1 MQDIRYSRFGIYMAL
16 FVKDPEVEALANEL
30 AALKRSTKTEAVRQ
44 ALRNE
49 IDREKSRLDLVAQ
62 SLAFARALRER
73 AGPNPQP
80 AGRAFRDALYGGR

>member
-1 MQDIRYSRFGIYMAL
+1 MAL

-30 AALKRSTKTEAVRQ
+30 SVLKHSTKTEAVRQ

-62 SLAFARALRER
+62 SLAFARTLRER

-80 AGRAFRDALYGGR
+80 ADRAFLDRLYGGR